1 MKLIK
6 DKYDYDGALA
16 RLTQVCA
23 EYDTT
28 TAHFAI
34 LTLFENRLEMLA
46 QEIRDTSSSPSGLS
60 LDNNYDVECI
70 VGRVWDMCDT
80 WKTEMENLL
89 LLAEQFELPLQKLRS

>member
-6 DKYDYDGALA
+6 DKYDYDGAIA

-34 LTLFENRLEMLA
+34 LALFENRLEMLA
-46 QEIRDTSSSPSGLS
+46 QEIRDGSESPSGLS
-60 LDNNYDVECI
+60 LDNRSDVEWI
-70 VGRVWDMCDT
+70 VGRVWDRCDI
-80 WKTEMENLL
+80 WHKEVEGLL

>member
-34 LTLFENRLEMLA
+34 LALFENRLEMLA

-60 LDNNYDVECI
+60 SEQNSDVEWI
-70 VGRVWDMCDT
+70 VGRVWDRCDT
-80 WKTEMENLL
+80 WHKEMEGLL
-89 LLAEQFELPLQKLRS
+89 LFAKQFELPLQKLRL

>member
-1 MKLIK
+1 MKPIK
-6 DKYDYDGALA
+6 GDYDGALA

-34 LTLFENRLEMLA
+34 LALFENRLEILT
-46 QEIRDTSSSPSGLS
+46 QEIRDDSESPSGLS
-60 LDNNYDVECI
+60 LDNECDVEWI

-80 WKTEMENLL
+80 WKREMESLL
-89 LLAEQFELPLQKLRS
+89 LITEQFELPLQKLRS

>member
-34 LTLFENRLEMLA
+34 LALFENRLEMLA

-60 LDNNYDVECI
+60 SEQNSDVEWI
-70 VGRVWDMCDT
+70 VGRVVGQVRH
-80 WKTEMENLL
+80 
-89 LLAEQFELPLQKLRS
+89 LAQGNGRVARSRRAI